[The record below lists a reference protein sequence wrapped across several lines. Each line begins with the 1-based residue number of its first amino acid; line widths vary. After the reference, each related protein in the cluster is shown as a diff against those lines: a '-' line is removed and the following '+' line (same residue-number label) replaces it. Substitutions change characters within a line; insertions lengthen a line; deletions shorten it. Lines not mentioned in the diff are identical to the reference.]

1 MKVTFDNNHSSFTFE
16 IDFDKFGEG
25 SFTFVDVKCLDHDIV
40 DVTIQFQDVWTTQ
53 HIGEIEIDY
62 ILTEQEWKELEHEVK
77 RQIIEDTF
85 AFDAHEFMSDEERWK
100 WHAWEQQQI
109 QQSNEDKL

>member
-25 SFTFVDVKCLDHDIV
+25 SFSFVDVKCLDHDIV
-40 DVTIQFQDVWTTQ
+40 DVTIEFQDVWTTQ

-62 ILTEQEWKELEHEVK
+62 ILTEEEWKELENEVK
-77 RQIIEDTF
+77 RQILEDTF

-109 QQSNEDKL
+109 KQSNEDKF